1 MARSIFVFNTH
12 DLPHRAGEMREYS
25 LNFPAPEDVGIPLLK
40 IPTGEE
46 INLDFKAESVDDGV
60 LITGIVRSHAVGEC
74 GRCLEK
80 VEMEIDQRFQELFL
94 YASRASDNPDED
106 DELFFLDG
114 DDVFLPM
121 KIEAQVEFMEQ
132 NSSVGLSLTPY
143 FIYSDLNGPIR
154 VIRNLNA
161 TRLISGWLAMTGFG
175 GLVESTGCILP
186 S

>member
-1 MARSIFVFNTH
+1 
-12 DLPHRAGEMREYS
+12 MREYS

-114 DDVFLPM
+114 DVAD
-121 KIEAQVEFMEQ
+121 IE
-132 NSSVGLSLTPY
+132 
-143 FIYSDLNGPIR
+143 IPIR
-154 VIRNLNA
+154 DAVILSMPINPICSQDCEGLCAECGEKWRDLPDDHA
-161 TRLISGWLAMTGFG
+161 HEVTDPRWTGLAGWKP
-175 GLVESTGCILP
+175 E
-186 S
+186 